1 MFEIRRGATPL
12 LTAATAVRRCCMIS
26 AERRILMTDN
36 RPKAVIFVS
45 TSEASKSCADA
56 SEFRRNSEIPSQQRT
71 AKTGGAAMKKRS
83 RSAVERIVE
92 TPPSSTDPQGSWTGK
107 PMDEHDVPVQDAD
120 DL

>member
-1 MFEIRRGATPL
+1 MFEIRCGATPL
-12 LTAATAVRRCCMIS
+12 LTVATVVRRCCMIS
-26 AERRILMTDN
+26 AERRILITDN
-36 RPKAVIFVS
+36 RPKTVIFVR

-56 SEFRRNSEIPSQQRT
+56 SEFRRNSEISSQQRT

-83 RSAVERIVE
+83 RSTVERIVE